1 MEPFSVWGYIIN
13 MNDPFT
19 YYAGQVPLHNLNQ
32 EEHFPGQA
40 LSITMQF
47 GNVLLLLAA
56 LALVCC
62 FSPSSATARWYLIA
76 VAFADYGHI
85 YASYCSLDPDVF
97 WNPAQWNDFLA
108 GAIGASAI
116 LNVARWLTV
125 LGAFGPLKDTY
136 ANDSVAKKRA

>member
-1 MEPFSVWGYIIN
+1 MI
-13 MNDPFT
+13 DPF
-19 YYAGQVPLHNLNQ
+19 PLYNLNQ

-40 LSITMQF
+40 VSIPMQSV
-47 GNVLLLLAA
+47 NVLLFIAA

-62 FSPSSATARWYLIA
+62 FSPSSTTARWYLIA

-85 YASYCSLDPDVF
+85 YASYCSLGPDVF
-97 WNPAQWNDFLA
+97 WNPAQWNYIVAD
-108 GAIGASAI
+108 AIEMSVI

-136 ANDSVAKKRA
+136 VDGRVAKKKA